1 MLIEIRVELHKQAI
15 GHVPRQGN
23 LVDANSISCSC
34 YILYCEFN
42 PPMMMGGVMGRLGVV
57 CGVAVALGMWG
68 RIQNTSAP
76 SVSRDAQIVSNNR
89 MFIIM

>member
-23 LVDANSISCSC
+23 LVDANSIPCSC

-42 PPMMMGGVMGRLGVV
+42 PPMMMGGVMGQLGLRGGR
-57 CGVAVALGMWG
+57 CLGDVG
-68 RIQNTSAP
+68 ADTKYIRTF
-76 SVSRDAQIVSNNR
+76 R
-89 MFIIM
+89 